1 MSDDR
6 ELLLL
11 AAKAIGLDG
20 YIYEW
25 VDGPHFVV
33 PGDSTKPLSEPKSYD
48 WLTDDGDALRLA
60 VALQAVKG
68 PSWVICLSIGDN
80 RSACEFNYAGGG
92 DAAANVRRAIVL
104 AAAEHAKAMRP

>member
-1 MSDDR
+1 MIDR
-6 ELLLL
+6 ELLTL
-11 AAKAIGLDG
+11 AAKAIGLDFT
-20 YIYEW
+20 W
-25 VDGPHFVV
+25 DGWADAPMVLTAD
-33 PGDSTKPLSEPKSYD
+33 GIDTCTWNPLAS
-48 WLTDDGDALRLA
+48 DGDALRLA